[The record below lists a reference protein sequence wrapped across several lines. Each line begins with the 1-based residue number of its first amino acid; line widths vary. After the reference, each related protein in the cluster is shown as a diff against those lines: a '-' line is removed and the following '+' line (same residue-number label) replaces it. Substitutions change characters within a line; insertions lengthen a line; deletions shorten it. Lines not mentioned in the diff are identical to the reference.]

1 MLLSNVIM
9 LAKNENIMKN
19 IINKIKNKFFYLLN
33 PFYPKIVRLFA
44 YSIYRKLIKHAAKAE
59 NLQIPLPQLGV
70 NFYNENTSGK
80 GQTTIKKWE
89 LISPF
94 IGDNCKTAA
103 DIVCFHGYFSLQ
115 LAAKNIFTIG
125 YEPLEDLVRMANE
138 ASYVSKISNVSFTTQ
153 AISPENIDRLFS
165 VDVVI
170 LMSVM
175 QRWNEL
181 YGRDVA
187 ENMLKKI
194 WEKTKKILIF
204 EYPNPVSSSK
214 MSIILNFLGKTENE
228 CEKNISLMLSQLPG
242 SKVELLG
249 YLPTDFRPDEKRHL
263 FAVKKI

>member
-1 MLLSNVIM
+1 ML
-9 LAKNENIMKN
+9 NISSHMKN
-19 IINKIKNKFFYLLN
+19 FIKKIKNKFFYLLN
-33 PFYPKIVRLFA
+33 PLYPKIVRVVA
-44 YSIYRKLIKHAAKAE
+44 YSIYRKLIIHAAKAE
-59 NLQIPLPQLGV
+59 NLQIPLPQLGG

-80 GQTTIKKWE
+80 GKTTIQKWE
-89 LISPF
+89 LISPL
-94 IGDNCKTAA
+94 IGDDCKTAA
-103 DIVCFHGYFSLQ
+103 DIGCFHGYFSLQ

-138 ASYVSKISNVSFTTQ
+138 ASFVSKTRNVSFTTQ
-153 AISPENIDRLFS
+153 AISPENIDSLFS
-165 VDVVI
+165 VDVII

-194 WEKTKKILIF
+194 WAKTKKILIF

-214 MSIILNFLGKTENE
+214 MSNTLKFLGSTENE
-228 CEKNISLMLSQLPG
+228 CEKNISLMLSQLPE
-242 SKVELLG
+242 SQVQLLG

-263 FAVKKI
+263 FAIKKL